1 MFFKESNLPHRRIHK
16 RFRSCFAIFSKK
28 SWIKRARVHTNTDSA
43 AIGFGRIDNFVH
55 TLSTAD
61 IAGIDAQTIS
71 LWQELDDFQ
80 IPRLV
85 LVNGLEG
92 QELDFDDAAMLAS
105 RVFDQVITPYLVL
118 HSDDGEP
125 IALIRLQNLEIIDY
139 STNPPTTRHC
149 DPEHEELVREF
160 RDEYLEQT
168 SEMDEGAF
176 AAGIIFP
183 AIPINLNKGI
193 GVDVVHRYID
203 LLPSS
208 S

>member
-1 MFFKESNLPHRRIHK
+1 MPSPNSEPVNSPSKRIHVYGHVSASPAAIASAFHGSVCATAK
-16 RFRSCFAIFSKK
+16 ADSDLAIFAI
-28 SWIKRARVHTNTDSA
+28 NP
-43 AIGFGRIDNFVH
+43 G
-55 TLSTAD
+55 
-61 IAGIDAQTIS
+61 AGIDAQTIS

-118 HSDDGEP
+118 HGDDGEP
-125 IALIRLQNLEIIDY
+125 TALIRLQDLEIIDY

-160 RDEYLEQT
+160 REEYFEQT

-193 GVDVVHRYID
+193 GVDVVMRYIN

>member
-1 MFFKESNLPHRRIHK
+1 MPSPNSEPVSSPSKRIHVYGHVSASPAAIASA
-16 RFRSCFAIFSKK
+16 FHGSVSACAEADSDLAIFAINP
-28 SWIKRARVHTNTDSA
+28 R
-43 AIGFGRIDNFVH
+43 
-55 TLSTAD
+55 
-61 IAGIDAQTIS
+61 AGIDAQTIS

-118 HSDDGEP
+118 HGDDGEP
-125 IALIRLQNLEIIDY
+125 TALIRLQDLEIIDY

-160 RDEYLEQT
+160 REEYFEQT

-193 GVDVVHRYID
+193 GVDVVKRYIN